1 MAETLNYRLNLVID
15 PKNVIKANRELR
27 AMERYFERIQGRV
40 LKIGRTRM
48 VPEIALKDSASKG
61 LDSLLEKINR
71 VKSQVIQA
79 TAHVNVVAQGPKA
92 GGSSS
97 EGASQMIQII
107 QANSTA
113 VLKLT
118 GIMETINTGTSGEKK
133 KEEPKSIWDT
143 MKDFFDT
150 TKSIGGGVKSLT
162 EIPEKGKAVRK
173 AWRGEPS
180 EEKQKAAKGNKVPGN
195 KRKGK
200 KNSKKRK
207 KSRNVSKSNAAKN
220 VVNKSGSTGKFKGI
234 KRLWNTA
241 NAVGDLMETV
251 GSAGGDLIG
260 GVQGI
265 GKLLGGKKKAIIDAV
280 ASGPGKKL
288 LGPLGYAADA
298 FSIATAKPG
307 KERAEAV
314 GSAVGGGIGATV
326 GGAIG
331 SIIPIG
337 GTLIGSTLGG
347 AAGSF
352 IGEKVG
358 GWVSDNKEKI
368 ENGFKNMF
376 PGWFSKKVKA
386 PKDFSDKP
394 AVMTAPAPAAAPKSK
409 EPAQSMGVSMQY
421 SAAAWSSQTVVTGAP
436 YPPLSP
442 LPLTSKAYGPYLPG
456 AQGPAAPMGTG
467 PRLQAATGGVKP
479 GIGGNG
485 GGKTTPQL
493 VQISPEQMS
502 ALSGFLKD
510 FKTETNYNL
519 PAGAVQVTVHEET
532 PIDVEGLIL
541 QIGQR
546 LRSEFA
552 KAAQNRKPG
561 AKAYV

>member
-1 MAETLNYRLNLVID
+1 MAETLNYRMNLVID

-71 VKSQVIQA
+71 VKSQVIRA

-143 MKDFFDT
+143 IKDGF
-150 TKSIGGGVKSLT
+150 GAVKSLGNGT
-162 EIPEKGKAVRK
+162 KSVGELPEKFKKLKNPDKKDEAKTAETAGQNSPALPK
-173 AWRGEPS
+173 ET
-180 EEKQKAAKGNKVPGN
+180 EAADPKP
-195 KRKGK
+195 
-200 KNSKKRK
+200 
-207 KSRNVSKSNAAKN
+207 
-220 VVNKSGSTGKFKGI
+220 KSGRFRGKGGKFLGKM
-234 KRLWNTA
+234 TA
-241 NAVGDLMETV
+241 FGDLIGTF
-251 GSAGGDLIG
+251 GSAGEDLIG

-368 ENGFKNMF
+368 ENGFKTMF

>member
-71 VKSQVIQA
+71 VKSQVIRA

-92 GGSSS
+92 GGGSS

-118 GIMETINTGTSGEKK
+118 GIMESINTGTSGEKK

-143 MKDFFDT
+143 IKDGF
-150 TKSIGGGVKSLT
+150 GAVKSLGNGT
-162 EIPEKGKAVRK
+162 KSVGELPEKFKKLKNPDKKDEAKTAETAGQNSPALPK
-173 AWRGEPS
+173 ET
-180 EEKQKAAKGNKVPGN
+180 EAADPKP
-195 KRKGK
+195 
-200 KNSKKRK
+200 
-207 KSRNVSKSNAAKN
+207 
-220 VVNKSGSTGKFKGI
+220 KSGRFRGKGGKFLGKM
-234 KRLWNTA
+234 TA
-241 NAVGDLMETV
+241 FGDLIGTF
-251 GSAGGDLIG
+251 GSAGEDLIG

-442 LPLTSKAYGPYLPG
+442 LPLTRKAYGPYLPG

>member
-71 VKSQVIQA
+71 VKSQVIRA

-92 GGSSS
+92 GGGSS

-118 GIMETINTGTSGEKK
+118 GIMESINTGTSGEKK
-133 KEEPKSIWDT
+133 KEEPKSILDK
-143 MKDFFDT
+143 MKDGFGAAKSLGNG
-150 TKSIGGGVKSLT
+150 TKSLGEL
-162 EIPEKGKAVRK
+162 PEKF
-173 AWRGEPS
+173 
-180 EEKQKAAKGNKVPGN
+180 
-195 KRKGK
+195 K
-200 KNSKKRK
+200 KLKNPDKKDETKTAEIAGQNSPALPKETEAGDPKP
-207 KSRNVSKSNAAKN
+207 
-220 VVNKSGSTGKFKGI
+220 KSGRFRGKGGKFLGKM
-234 KRLWNTA
+234 TA
-241 NAVGDLMETV
+241 FGDLIGTL
-251 GSAGGDLIG
+251 GSAGEDLIG

>member
-71 VKSQVIQA
+71 VKSQVIRA
-79 TAHVNVVAQGPKA
+79 TAHVNVMAQGPKA

-118 GIMETINTGTSGEKK
+118 GIMESINTGTSGEKK

-143 MKDFFDT
+143 IKDGF
-150 TKSIGGGVKSLT
+150 GAVKSLGNGT
-162 EIPEKGKAVRK
+162 KSVGELPEKFKKLKNPDKKDEAKTAETAGQNSPALPKETEAAVPK
-173 AWRGEPS
+173 P
-180 EEKQKAAKGNKVPGN
+180 
-195 KRKGK
+195 
-200 KNSKKRK
+200 
-207 KSRNVSKSNAAKN
+207 
-220 VVNKSGSTGKFKGI
+220 KSGRFRGKGGKFLGKM
-234 KRLWNTA
+234 TA
-241 NAVGDLMETV
+241 FGDLIGTF
-251 GSAGGDLIG
+251 GSAGEDLIG

-456 AQGPAAPMGTG
+456 AQGLAAPMGTG

>member
-71 VKSQVIQA
+71 VKSQVIRA
-79 TAHVNVVAQGPKA
+79 TATVDVAV
-92 GGSSS
+92 GG
-97 EGASQMIQII
+97 GALGGKIDFSTLVTALQE
-107 QANSTA
+107 NSAA
-113 VLKLT
+113 VKKLT
-118 GIMETINTGTSGEKK
+118 ETIGGLKIGGGEKK
-133 KEEPKSIWDT
+133 DAPKSTADKIKDVFSALKNFGGGLKSAGEIPDKGKAIKKAWKGEDKDEEKKDLAADPDAAKRET
-143 MKDFFDT
+143 PLRTETYKRKKTLGRAWKTAGAVGDFIGTIGSAGEGVIGGIQGLWKSGKDFFGGSKSSAIANSA
-150 TKSIGGGVKSLT
+150 TKAAQSSGIAAPTVKAIGSSGMMTS
-162 EIPEKGKAVRK
+162 
-173 AWRGEPS
+173 
-180 EEKQKAAKGNKVPGN
+180 AAKG
-195 KRKGK
+195 
-200 KNSKKRK
+200 
-207 KSRNVSKSNAAKN
+207 
-220 VVNKSGSTGKFKGI
+220 
-234 KRLWNTA
+234 
-241 NAVGDLMETV
+241 
-251 GSAGGDLIG
+251 
-260 GVQGI
+260 I
-265 GKLLGGKKKAIIDAV
+265 GKNLPGVLGF
-280 ASGPGKKL
+280 
-288 LGPLGYAADA
+288 AADA
-298 FSIATAKPG
+298 ISIMTAKTG
-307 KERAEAV
+307 KERAQ
-314 GSAVGGGIGATV
+314 
-326 GGAIG
+326 AIG
-331 SIIPIG
+331 SSVGSGVGTVLGGFLGSVIPGG
-337 GTLIGSTLGG
+337 GTAVGAMLGG
-347 AAGSF
+347 AAGGY

-358 GWVSDNKEKI
+358 GWVS
-368 ENGFKNMF
+368 GL
-376 PGWFSKKVKA
+376 FSKKK
-386 PKDFSDKP
+386 KKDKP
-394 AVMTAPAPAAAPKSK
+394 APVKPESSIGSAPAVSTGLPYGQYASPAWT
-409 EPAQSMGVSMQY
+409 AQKGLPGMIYPNRYVPPT
-421 SAAAWSSQTVVTGAP
+421 SS
-436 YPPLSP
+436 

>member
-71 VKSQVIQA
+71 VKSQVIRA
-79 TAHVNVVAQGPKA
+79 TATVDVAV
-92 GGSSS
+92 GG
-97 EGASQMIQII
+97 GALGGKIDFSTLVTALQE
-107 QANSTA
+107 NSAA
-113 VLKLT
+113 VKKLT
-118 GIMETINTGTSGEKK
+118 ETIGELKIGGGEKK
-133 KEEPKSIWDT
+133 DGPKSTSDKI
-143 MKDFFDT
+143 KDVFSALKNF
-150 TKSIGGGVKSLT
+150 GGGLKSAG
-162 EIPEKGKAVRK
+162 EIPDKGKAIKK
-173 AWRGEPS
+173 AWKGEDKDK
-180 EEKQKAAKGNKVPGN
+180 EKKDLTADPDAAKRETPLRTETYKRKKTLGRAWKTMGAAGDFIGTIGSAGEGVIGGIQGLWKSGKEFFGGSKSSAIANSATKAAQSSGIAASTVKAIGSSGMMTSAAKG
-195 KRKGK
+195 
-200 KNSKKRK
+200 
-207 KSRNVSKSNAAKN
+207 
-220 VVNKSGSTGKFKGI
+220 
-234 KRLWNTA
+234 
-241 NAVGDLMETV
+241 
-251 GSAGGDLIG
+251 
-260 GVQGI
+260 I
-265 GKLLGGKKKAIIDAV
+265 GKNLPGVLGF
-280 ASGPGKKL
+280 
-288 LGPLGYAADA
+288 AADA
-298 FSIATAKPG
+298 ISMMTAKTG
-307 KERAEAV
+307 KERAQ
-314 GSAVGGGIGATV
+314 
-326 GGAIG
+326 AIG
-331 SIIPIG
+331 SSVGSGVGTVLGGFLGSVIPGG
-337 GTLIGSTLGG
+337 GTAVGAMLGG
-347 AAGSF
+347 AAG
-352 IGEKVG
+352 GYLGDKVG
-358 GWVSDNKEKI
+358 GWVS
-368 ENGFKNMF
+368 GL
-376 PGWFSKKVKA
+376 FSKKKKKDNPASVKPESSIGSA
-386 PKDFSDKP
+386 P
-394 AVMTAPAPAAAPKSK
+394 AVSTGLPYGPA
-409 EPAQSMGVSMQY
+409 
-421 SAAAWSSQTVVTGAP
+421 WTSQNLNRYV
-436 YPPLSP
+436 PPLSP

-467 PRLQAATGGVKP
+467 PRLQAAAGGVNP